1 MNNKMTKRRPP
12 SPLMSSMGA
21 RVQDISTA
29 FVSSSSDVKHSFEV
43 NVDDLE
49 IDPKQSRKIFND
61 EALLELAESLKI
73 YGQLTPILVRKKEGV
88 RGKWVLVAGE
98 RRLRAAK
105 LIDMPYL
112 LAIERDTDSDVVS
125 LIENLQREDLKPVE
139 EAIGLKL
146 LSENRGWSQRELA
159 RNVGKAVSHINGM
172 LSVAKLP
179 SDFLEKVI
187 HVDHVISRNVLI
199 EIARVTDATIQ
210 NELCKR
216 ALAGDLTILAIR
228 EAVAR
233 GGEKKPVVKESNKQE
248 TFSIKP
254 IEKAISNLSLQN
266 IPSLSENEIESLVK
280 LRILIDKILENS

>member
-1 MNNKMTKRRPP
+1 MNNKLGKRRAP

-21 RVQDISTA
+21 RVQDISPA
-29 FVSSSSDVKHSFEV
+29 FVSSDSDVKHSFEV
-43 NVDDLE
+43 RVEDLE
-49 IDPKQSRKIFND
+49 IDPNQSRKIFSD
-61 EALLELAESLKI
+61 ESLLELSESLKS
-73 YGQLTPILVRKKEGV
+73 YGQLTPILVRKKEET
-88 RGKWVLVAGE
+88 RNKWVLVAGE

-112 LAIERDTDSDVVS
+112 LAIERDADSDVVS

-139 EAIGLKL
+139 EAMGLKL

-172 LSVAKLP
+172 LAVAKLP

-199 EIARVTDATIQ
+199 EIARVTDTAIQ

-228 EAVAR
+228 EVVAR
-233 GGEKKPVVKESNKQE
+233 GGEKRPTAKETDKQK

-254 IEKAISNLSLQN
+254 IEKAISNLSLEN
-266 IPSLSENEIESLVK
+266 IPSLSTDEIDSLVK
-280 LRILIDKILENS
+280 LRNLIDKILGN

>member
-1 MNNKMTKRRPP
+1 MNNKMTKRRAP
-12 SPLMSSMGA
+12 SPLMSSMGS

-49 IDPKQSRKIFND
+49 IDPNQSRKIFND

-199 EIARVTDATIQ
+199 EIARVTDVTIQ

-266 IPSLSENEIESLVK
+266 IPSLSDKEIESLVK
-280 LRILIDKILENS
+280 LRSLIDKILEK

>member
-1 MNNKMTKRRPP
+1 MNNKMTRRRAP

-21 RVQDISTA
+21 RVQDISPA
-29 FVSSSSDVKHSFEV
+29 FVSSLSDVKHSFEV
-43 NVDDLE
+43 SVDDLE
-49 IDPKQSRKIFND
+49 VDPNQSRKIFND

-88 RGKWVLVAGE
+88 RGKWILVAGE

-146 LSENRGWSQRELA
+146 LSESRGWSQRELA
-159 RNVGKAVSHINGM
+159 RNVGKGVSHINGM
-172 LSVAKLP
+172 LAVAKLP

-199 EIARVTDATIQ
+199 EIARVTDTNVQ

-233 GGEKKPVVKESNKQE
+233 GGEKRPAVKETDKQKM
-248 TFSIKP
+248 FSIKP
-254 IEKAISNLSLQN
+254 IKKAISNLSLEN
-266 IPSLSENEIESLVK
+266 IPSLSADEKDSLVK
-280 LRILIDKILENS
+280 LRSLIDKILGN

>member
-1 MNNKMTKRRPP
+1 MNNKMTKRRAP

-21 RVQDISTA
+21 RVQDISPA
-29 FVSSSSDVKHSFEV
+29 FVSSLSDVKHSFEV
-43 NVDDLE
+43 SVDDLE
-49 IDPKQSRKIFND
+49 VDPNQSRKIFND

-88 RGKWVLVAGE
+88 RGKWILVAGE

-146 LSENRGWSQRELA
+146 LSESRGWSQRELA
-159 RNVGKAVSHINGM
+159 RNVGKGVSHINGM
-172 LSVAKLP
+172 LAVAKLP

-199 EIARVTDATIQ
+199 EIARVTDTNVQ

-216 ALAGDLTILAIR
+216 ALTGDLTILAIR

-233 GGEKKPVVKESNKQE
+233 GGEKRPAVKETDKQKM
-248 TFSIKP
+248 FSIKP
-254 IEKAISNLSLQN
+254 IEKAISNLSLEN
-266 IPSLSENEIESLVK
+266 IPSLSADEKDSLVK
-280 LRILIDKILENS
+280 LRSLIDKILGN

>member
-1 MNNKMTKRRPP
+1 MNNKLGKRRAP
-12 SPLMSSMGA
+12 SPLMNSMGA
-21 RVQDISTA
+21 RVQDISPA
-29 FVSSSSDVKHSFEV
+29 FVSSNSDVKHSFEV
-43 NVDDLE
+43 KVDDLE
-49 IDPKQSRKIFND
+49 IDPNQSRKIFSD
-61 EALLELAESLKI
+61 DSLLELSESLKN
-73 YGQLTPILVRKKEGV
+73 YGQLTPILVRKKDGV

-112 LAIERDTDSDVVS
+112 LAIERDADSDVVS

-139 EAIGLKL
+139 EAMGLKV

-172 LSVAKLP
+172 LAVAKLP
-179 SDFLEKVI
+179 SDFLEKVV

-199 EIARVTDATIQ
+199 EIARITDSTIQ
-210 NELCKR
+210 NELCNR

-228 EAVAR
+228 EAVAKGAER
-233 GGEKKPVVKESNKQE
+233 PPATKDGGKQK

-254 IEKAISNLSLQN
+254 IEKAILNLSLET
-266 IPSLSENEIESLVK
+266 IPNLSSDQRESLVT
-280 LRILIDKILENS
+280 LRGLIDKVLEK

>member
-1 MNNKMTKRRPP
+1 MNNKMTKRRAP

-49 IDPKQSRKIFND
+49 IDPNQSRKIFND

-73 YGQLTPILVRKKEGV
+73 YGQLTPILVRKKEGA

-159 RNVGKAVSHINGM
+159 RNLGKAVSHINGM

-179 SDFLEKVI
+179 SDFLGKVL

-210 NELCKR
+210 DELCKR

-233 GGEKKPVVKESNKQE
+233 EGEKKPVVKESNKQK

-266 IPSLSENEIESLVK
+266 IPSLSDNEIETLVK
-280 LRILIDKILENS
+280 LRGLIDKILEK

>member
-1 MNNKMTKRRPP
+1 MNNKMTKRRAP

-21 RVQDISTA
+21 RVQDISPA
-29 FVSSSSDVKHSFEV
+29 FVSSLSDVKHSFEV
-43 NVDDLE
+43 SVDDLE
-49 IDPKQSRKIFND
+49 VDPNQSRKIFND

-88 RGKWVLVAGE
+88 RGKWILVAGE

-125 LIENLQREDLKPVE
+125 LIENLQREDLKPIE
-139 EAIGLKL
+139 EAMGLKL

-159 RNVGKAVSHINGM
+159 RNVGKGVSHINGM
-172 LSVAKLP
+172 LAVAKLP

-199 EIARVTDATIQ
+199 EIARVTDTKIQ
-210 NELCKR
+210 NELCNR

-233 GGEKKPVVKESNKQE
+233 GGEKKPVAKESNKQK

-266 IPSLSENEIESLVK
+266 IPSLSDNEIETLVK
-280 LRILIDKILENS
+280 LRSLIDKILEK

>member
-1 MNNKMTKRRPP
+1 MNNKLGKRRAP
-12 SPLMSSMGA
+12 SPLRNSMGA
-21 RVQDISTA
+21 RVQDISPT

-43 NVDDLE
+43 KVDDLE
-49 IDPKQSRKIFND
+49 IDPNQSRKIFSD
-61 EALLELAESLKI
+61 ESLLELSESLKS
-73 YGQLTPILVRKKEGV
+73 YGQLTPILVRKKEGT
-88 RGKWVLVAGE
+88 RNKWVLVAGE

-112 LAIERDTDSDVVS
+112 LAIERDVDSDVVS

-139 EAIGLKL
+139 EAMGLKQ

-172 LSVAKLP
+172 LAVAKLP
-179 SDFLEKVI
+179 PDFLEKVI

-199 EIARVTDATIQ
+199 EIARVTDTVIQ

-228 EAVAR
+228 EAVTR
-233 GGEKKPVVKESNKQE
+233 GGEKRPRGKETNKQKM
-248 TFSIKP
+248 FSIKP
-254 IEKAISNLSLQN
+254 IEKAISNLSLEN
-266 IPSLSENEIESLVK
+266 IPSLSNAEIDSLVK
-280 LRILIDKILENS
+280 LRGLIDKILGK

>member
-1 MNNKMTKRRPP
+1 MNNKMTKRRAP

-49 IDPKQSRKIFND
+49 IDPNQSRKIFND

-88 RGKWVLVAGE
+88 RGKWILVAGE

-112 LAIERDTDSDVVS
+112 LAIERDADSDVVS

-139 EAIGLKL
+139 EAMGLKL
-146 LSENRGWSQRELA
+146 LAENRGWSQRELA

-172 LSVAKLP
+172 LAVAKLP
-179 SDFLEKVI
+179 SDFLEKVV
-187 HVDHVISRNVLI
+187 HVDHVVSRNVLI
-199 EIARVTDATIQ
+199 EIARITDTSVQ
-210 NELCKR
+210 NDLCKR
-216 ALAGDLTILAIR
+216 ALAGDLTIVAIR

-233 GGEKKPVVKESNKQE
+233 GGEKKPALRETEKKK

-254 IEKAISNLSLQN
+254 IEKAISNLSLEN
-266 IPSLSENEIESLVK
+266 IPSLSNDQIESLVK
-280 LRILIDKILENS
+280 LRSLIDKILGK

>member
-1 MNNKMTKRRPP
+1 MNNKMTKRRAP
-12 SPLMSSMGA
+12 SPLMSSMGS

-49 IDPKQSRKIFND
+49 IDPNQSRKIFND

-179 SDFLEKVI
+179 PDFLEKVI

-199 EIARVTDATIQ
+199 EIARVTDVTIQ

-233 GGEKKPVVKESNKQE
+233 GGEKKPVVKESNKQK

-266 IPSLSENEIESLVK
+266 IPSLSDNEIKSLVK
-280 LRILIDKILENS
+280 LRSLIDKILEK

>member
-1 MNNKMTKRRPP
+1 MNNKMTKRRAP

-21 RVQDISTA
+21 RVQDISPA
-29 FVSSSSDVKHSFEV
+29 FVSSLSDVKHSFEV
-43 NVDDLE
+43 SVDDLE
-49 IDPKQSRKIFND
+49 VDPNQSRKIFND

-88 RGKWVLVAGE
+88 RGKWILVAGE

-146 LSENRGWSQRELA
+146 LSESRGWSQRELA
-159 RNVGKAVSHINGM
+159 RNVGKGVSHINGM
-172 LSVAKLP
+172 LAVAKLP

-199 EIARVTDATIQ
+199 EIARVTDTNVQ

-216 ALAGDLTILAIR
+216 ALTGDLTILAIR

-233 GGEKKPVVKESNKQE
+233 GGEKRPAVKETDKQKI
-248 TFSIKP
+248 FSIKP
-254 IEKAISNLSLQN
+254 IEKAISNLSLEN
-266 IPSLSENEIESLVK
+266 IPSLSADEKDSLVK
-280 LRILIDKILENS
+280 LRSLIDKILGN

>member
-1 MNNKMTKRRPP
+1 MNNKMTKRRAP
-12 SPLMSSMGA
+12 SPLMSSMGS

-49 IDPKQSRKIFND
+49 VDPNQSRKIFND

-159 RNVGKAVSHINGM
+159 RNVGKAVSHVNGM

-199 EIARVTDATIQ
+199 EIARVTDVTIQ

-233 GGEKKPVVKESNKQE
+233 GGEKKPVVKESNKQK

-254 IEKAISNLSLQN
+254 IEKAISNLSLQD
-266 IPSLSENEIESLVK
+266 IPSLSDNEIKSLVK
-280 LRILIDKILENS
+280 LRSLIDKILEK

>member
-1 MNNKMTKRRPP
+1 MNNKMAKRRAP

-49 IDPKQSRKIFND
+49 FDPKQSRKIFND

-187 HVDHVISRNVLI
+187 QVDHLISRNVLI
-199 EIARVTDATIQ
+199 EIARVTDAAIQ

-233 GGEKKPVVKESNKQE
+233 GGEKKPVVKESNKQK
-248 TFSIKP
+248 TFSIRP

-266 IPSLSENEIESLVK
+266 IPSLSDNEIESLLK
-280 LRILIDKILENS
+280 LRSLIDRIVGK

>member
-1 MNNKMTKRRPP
+1 MNNKMTKRRAP
-12 SPLMSSMGA
+12 SPLMSSMGS

-49 IDPKQSRKIFND
+49 VDPNQSRKIFND

-159 RNVGKAVSHINGM
+159 RNVGKAVSHVNGM

-199 EIARVTDATIQ
+199 EIARVTDVTIQ

-233 GGEKKPVVKESNKQE
+233 GGEKKPVVKESNKQK

-266 IPSLSENEIESLVK
+266 IPSLSDNEIKSLVK
-280 LRILIDKILENS
+280 LRSLIDKILEK

>member
-1 MNNKMTKRRPP
+1 MNNKMAKRRAP

-187 HVDHVISRNVLI
+187 QVDHLISRNVLI

-210 NELCKR
+210 NELCER

-233 GGEKKPVVKESNKQE
+233 GGEKKPVAKESNKQK

-266 IPSLSENEIESLVK
+266 IPSLSDNEIETLLK
-280 LRILIDKILENS
+280 LRSLIDRIVGK